1 MMKTPLRYP
10 GGKSRALKKLAQF
23 YPDISKYKEFREPFL
38 GGGSVSL
45 YMTQMYPHLD
55 IWVNDLYGHLYNFWK
70 ELQHNGKDIADE
82 LRRLKAKYNTP
93 EKAKVL
99 FLESKE
105 YLSGTR
111 TDPSSRAVSFYI
123 INKCSF
129 SGLTESSSFSKA
141 ASISNFSIRGIERLP
156 EHQKLIQDWKIT
168 NLSYDQLLTDDQNTF
183 VYLDPPYD
191 IKVPIYGK
199 RGEMHKHFNHEEFAE
214 DCDRHTAHMMIS
226 YNSSQK
232 LKNRF
237 VDWNAYD
244 FDLTYSM
251 RTTGDYMKEQSK
263 RKELVLTNY
272 GIRQQLPSEGL
283 SKLFEPDEGISAAA

>member
-1 MMKTPLRYP
+1 MKTPLRYP
-10 GGKSRALKKLAQF
+10 GGKSRALKKLAEF

-70 ELQHNGKDIADE
+70 ELQHNGKEIADE
-82 LRRLKAKYNTP
+82 LGQLKAKYNTP
-93 EKAKVL
+93 DKAKVL

-111 TDPSSRAVSFYI
+111 TDSSSRAVSFYI

-156 EHQKLIQDWKIT
+156 EHQKIIQDWKIT

>member
-1 MMKTPLRYP
+1 
-10 GGKSRALKKLAQF
+10 
-23 YPDISKYKEFREPFL
+23 
-38 GGGSVSL
+38 
-45 YMTQMYPHLD
+45 MYPHLD

-70 ELQHNGKDIADE
+70 ELQHNGKEIADE
-82 LRRLKAKYNTP
+82 LRQLKAKYNTP
-93 EKAKVL
+93 DKAKVL

-123 INKCSF
+123 VNKCSF

-156 EHQKLIQDWKIT
+156 EHQKIIQDWKIT

>member
-1 MMKTPLRYP
+1 MKTPLRYP
-10 GGKSRALKKLAQF
+10 GGKSRALKKLAEF

-70 ELQHNGKDIADE
+70 ELQHNGKEIADE
-82 LRRLKAKYNTP
+82 LRQLKAKYNTP
-93 EKAKVL
+93 DKAKVL

-105 YLSGTR
+105 YLSSTR
-111 TDPSSRAVSFYI
+111 TDSSSRAVSFYI

-156 EHQKLIQDWKIT
+156 EHQKIIQDWKIT

>member
-1 MMKTPLRYP
+1 MKTPLRYP

-23 YPDISKYKEFREPFL
+23 YPDISNYKEFREPFL

-111 TDPSSRAVSFYI
+111 TDSSSRAVSFYI

-156 EHQKLIQDWKIT
+156 EHQKIIQDWKIT

>member
-1 MMKTPLRYP
+1 MKTPLRYP

-23 YPDISKYKEFREPFL
+23 YPDISNYKEFREPFL
-38 GGGSVSL
+38 GGCSVSL

-70 ELQHNGKDIADE
+70 ELQHNGKEIADE
-82 LRRLKAKYNTP
+82 LRQLKAKYNTP
-93 EKAKVL
+93 DKAKVL

-105 YLSGTR
+105 YLSSTR
-111 TDPSSRAVSFYI
+111 TDSSSRAVSFYI

-156 EHQKLIQDWKIT
+156 EHQKIIQDWKIT
-168 NLSYDQLLTDDQNTF
+168 NLSYDQLLTDDSNTF

>member
-1 MMKTPLRYP
+1 MKTPLRYP

-23 YPDISKYKEFREPFL
+23 YPDISNYKEFREPFL

-70 ELQHNGKDIADE
+70 ELQHNGKEIADE
-82 LRRLKAKYNTP
+82 LRQLKAKYNTP
-93 EKAKVL
+93 DKAKVL

-105 YLSGTR
+105 YLSSTR
-111 TDPSSRAVSFYI
+111 TDSSSRAVSFYI

-156 EHQKLIQDWKIT
+156 EHQKIIQDWKIT